1 MFAFLESPYLGGA
14 TKKSR
19 RRSMP
24 KKEEYNKGYTKKPMY
39 PNQRLK
45 ILKIIT
51 ESLECLNIRL
61 TLNYPTSLQKSFQ

>member
-1 MFAFLESPYLGGA
+1 MFTYSLSDESPYLGSA
-14 TKKSR
+14 AKKSR

-39 PNQRLK
+39 PNQSLK

-51 ESLECLNIRL
+51 ELLECLNIRL
-61 TLNYPTSLQKSFQ
+61 SKQYRYAIM